1 MMKGDT
7 HMNTM
12 ITITRRYLLRFAGL
26 FGVGSALPASALA
39 AAQKKA
45 AVPAAAAEPNVYASI
60 GVRPLINC
68 RGTLT
73 IIGGS
78 VELPEVRAAKTAANQ
93 QYAQLDEVMDGVGK
107 RLAELTGAEWGMVS
121 AGCAAAISHATAAC
135 VAGGNPDLHVRI
147 PNLAGFPKDEVII
160 PTNSRNV
167 YDAAI
172 RAVGV
177 KVLEVDTPEALTLAI
192 GPKTAMIYL
201 FAGPRTDSGPMST
214 EAICA
219 IAKQHDVPVM
229 VDAAAEILTIP
240 NVHLQRGA
248 TLVGYSGGKFIRGPQ
263 SAGLLL
269 GPEGSRE
276 GGMDPQRA
284 PPRLRARHEGRP
296 RGDDRDAGRGRELG
310 EARSRAEWAEWVAR
324 CDYIAERASQG
335 RRYHRAGTARARCQL
350 EQPQPARDAAVG
362 FPATWHHRR
371 RGLGS
376 ARERRAAHCARRRR
390 RRRRGWSGAA
400 GRQRHLDHGGDDA
413 ARRRESR
420 RAADRR
426 GAVGQAH
433 AEARRS
439 AGDPRDNLSGR
450 WDVEINYAA
459 SGTTHRLH
467 LQQNGN
473 RLDGIHQGN
482 FLTRDITGT
491 ISGDMVTLSSNVTER
506 HGDSLNYRFR
516 GKVSGDTMSGDLD
529 LGEYRTATWTARRPR
544 TTVWT
549 RVYPGRVVTVHS
561 PNLHRRG
568 DSRAVASITGTASD
582 ANSYVRDEELARQF
596 AELKQIR
603 IPTEFAD
610 KLATVLRESQADKA
624 DRCHESRLNAD
635 AVTT

>member
-12 ITITRRYLLRFAGL
+12 ITRRNLLRFAGL
-26 FGVGSALPASALA
+26 FGVGSAVPASALA

-45 AVPAAAAEPNVYASI
+45 AVPSAAAEPNIYASI

-93 QYAQLDEVMDGVGK
+93 QFAQMDEVMDGVGK
-107 RLAELTGAEWGMVS
+107 RLAELTGAEWGMVA

-160 PTNSRNV
+160 PTHSRNV

-219 IAKQHDVPVM
+219 IAKKHDVPVM

-269 GPEGSRE
+269 GRKDLVKAAWVHSAPHHGYSRA
-276 GGMDPQRA
+276 MKV
-284 PPRLRARHEGRP
+284 
-296 RGDDRDAGRGRELG
+296 GREEMIGMLVAV
-310 EARSRAEWAEWVAR
+310 ESWVKRDHQAEWAEWVAR
-324 CDYIAERASQG
+324 CDYIAERASKVAGISAQVQREPGASLSNRSPRVTLRWDSKQLGLTGADVSDLLENGEPRIALGGGGGGGGGG
-335 RRYHRAGTARARCQL
+335 RDLPGDSGISITSAMMQPGDEKVVAQRIVEVLSARHTLKPVEA
-350 EQPQPARDAAVG
+350 
-362 FPATWHHRR
+362 PATPA
-371 RGLGS
+371 S
-376 ARERRAAHCARRRR
+376 
-390 RRRRGWSGAA
+390 
-400 GRQRHLDHGGDDA
+400 
-413 ARRRESR
+413 
-420 RAADRR
+420 
-426 GAVGQAH
+426 
-433 AEARRS
+433 
-439 AGDPRDNLSGR
+439 NLSGG
-450 WDVEINYAA
+450 WDVEIKYAA

-491 ISGDMVTLSSNVTER
+491 ISGDTVTLSSNVAER

-516 GKVSGDTMSGDLD
+516 GKVSGDTLSGDLD

-544 TTVWT
+544 TTV
-549 RVYPGRVVTVHS
+549 
-561 PNLHRRG
+561 
-568 DSRAVASITGTASD
+568 
-582 ANSYVRDEELARQF
+582 
-596 AELKQIR
+596 
-603 IPTEFAD
+603 
-610 KLATVLRESQADKA
+610 
-624 DRCHESRLNAD
+624 
-635 AVTT
+635 